1 MAGEL
6 TITVVGNLANDPE
19 IRHVAGGIA
28 VVNLN
33 VASTPRTYNRETN
46 TWVDGD
52 TVWVKCT
59 AWRELAENIG
69 QSLTKGT
76 RLIVTGR
83 LKPATAYQAA
93 SGEARASIE
102 LDIDEVGPSLKYATA
117 SVTRRSRD
125 GQAPIDANPW
135 NNAPQAS
142 AAAPA
147 AAGSAADAWS
157 NPGVTDGGFA
167 VGDSTPF

>member
-1 MAGEL
+1 
-6 TITVVGNLANDPE
+6 
-19 IRHVAGGIA
+19 
-28 VVNLN
+28 
-33 VASTPRTYNRETN
+33 
-46 TWVDGD
+46 
-52 TVWVKCT
+52 VKCT

-125 GQAPIDANPW
+125 GQAPIDVNPW
-135 NNAPQAS
+135 NNAPQATP
-142 AAAPA
+142 AAPA
-147 AAGSAADAWS
+147 AASSAADAWS
-157 NPGVTDGGFA
+157 NPGVSDGSFA
-167 VGDSTPF
+167 TGEEKPF

>member
-19 IRHVAGGIA
+19 VRHVAGGIA

-33 VASTPRTYNRETN
+33 VASTPRTYNKDTN

-76 RLIVTGR
+76 RVIVTGR
-83 LKPATAYQAA
+83 LKPASAYQAA
-93 SGEARASIE
+93 GGEARASIE
-102 LDIDEVGPSLKYATA
+102 LEIEEVGPSLKYATA
-117 SVTRRSRD
+117 SIARRTRE
-125 GQAPIDANPW
+125 GQGAIDSNPW
-135 NNAPQAS
+135 NNAPQATGS
-142 AAAPA
+142 APA
-147 AAGSAADAWS
+147 ATSSAADAWS
-157 NPGVTDGGFA
+157 NPGVPQGGFA
-167 VGDSTPF
+167 AGDSTPF

>member
-1 MAGEL
+1 
-6 TITVVGNLANDPE
+6 
-19 IRHVAGGIA
+19 
-28 VVNLN
+28 

-135 NNAPQAS
+135 NNAPQAT
-142 AAAPA
+142 AAPA

-157 NPGVTDGGFA
+157 NPGVSDGGFA
-167 VGDSTPF
+167 AGDSTPF

>member
-1 MAGEL
+1 M
-6 TITVVGNLANDPE
+6 
-19 IRHVAGGIA
+19 
-28 VVNLN
+28 
-33 VASTPRTYNRETN
+33 ASTPRTYNRETS

-135 NNAPQAS
+135 NNAPQAT
-142 AAAPA
+142 AAPA

-157 NPGVTDGGFA
+157 NPGVSDGGFA
-167 VGDSTPF
+167 AGDSTPF